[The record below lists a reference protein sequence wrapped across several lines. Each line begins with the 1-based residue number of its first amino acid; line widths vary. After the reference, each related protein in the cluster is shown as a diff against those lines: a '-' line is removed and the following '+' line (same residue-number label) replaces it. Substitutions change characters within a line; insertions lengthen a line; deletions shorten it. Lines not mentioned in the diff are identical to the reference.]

1 MPWTNQGGGSGGGGS
16 GGGGSGGSGG
26 GGWQGG
32 GRRGPWGSGPSG
44 GGGMQP
50 PNLEELLKRGQD
62 RFKGMLPRSGGWGG
76 KGIGVLLLLAIV
88 GWMLS
93 GFYRVEPD
101 EVGVEQRFGRYSE
114 ATLPGLRYHLPFPV
128 ETVTKPKVTR
138 VNRIDVGFRSAGETS
153 RPLQNTARDI
163 IEESLMLT
171 GDENIVDIDFAVFWR
186 VKDARAY
193 LFNVQQ
199 PAPTVKAVAESVMR
213 EVVGQRRI
221 DDVLTEGREDVQ
233 RETREGMQ
241 RVLDMY
247 GAGVEVTQVQL
258 QKADPPAAVI
268 DAFRDVQAARA
279 DQERLRNEAQ
289 AYSNDVIPRARGQA
303 EQVRLEAE
311 GYREQ
316 VVADARGEVSRFLAI
331 YVEYAQ
337 AKTVVR
343 ERMYLE
349 TMEQVFHGMSKILI
363 DNAASGQGVVP
374 FLPLNELQKRL
385 PAASQTSRP
394 EGHQP
399 EGQK

>member
-1 MPWTNQGGGSGGGGS
+1 MPWTNEGGSG
-16 GGGGSGGSGG
+16 
-26 GGWQGG
+26 
-32 GRRGPWGSGPSG
+32 RGPWGQGPS

-62 RFKGMLPRSGGWGG
+62 RFKGMLPGGVGWGG
-76 KGIGVLLLLAIV
+76 RGIAVLVLLAVV
-88 GWMLS
+88 GWLFS

-114 ATLPGLRYHLPFPV
+114 TSLPGLRYHLPFPI
-128 ETVTKPKVTR
+128 EMVTTPKVTR
-138 VNRIDVGFRSAGETS
+138 VNRVDVGFRSAAERGRAVQATG
-153 RPLQNTARDI
+153 RDI
-163 IEESLMLT
+163 TEESLMLT

-186 VKDARAY
+186 INDARAY

-213 EVVGQRRI
+213 EVVGKRRI

-233 RETREGMQ
+233 RETRESMQ
-241 RVLDMY
+241 RVLDSY
-247 GAGVEVTQVQL
+247 GAGIDVTQVQL

-316 VVADARGEVSRFLAI
+316 VVADAQGEVSRFLAI
-331 YVEYAQ
+331 YGEYAQ
-337 AKTVVR
+337 ARTVVR

-349 TMEQVFHGMSKILI
+349 TMEQVFQGINKIVI
-363 DNAASGQGVVP
+363 GTGDGQGVMP
-374 FLPLNELQKRL
+374 FLPLTELLKRQQ
-385 PAASQTSRP
+385 PAPAVNRS

-399 EGQK
+399 EGPK